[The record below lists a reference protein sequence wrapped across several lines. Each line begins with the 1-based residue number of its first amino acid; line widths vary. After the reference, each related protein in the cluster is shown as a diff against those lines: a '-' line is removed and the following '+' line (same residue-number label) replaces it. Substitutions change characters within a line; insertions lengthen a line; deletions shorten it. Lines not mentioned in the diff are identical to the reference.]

1 MMHFGIDKSY
11 LSFSS
16 AADGE
21 PSNACLSKPLQVRG
35 NPCAQDRLCFGNEI
49 LRIEHLANLS
59 LAFPSRPVLLVK
71 FHEEL
76 RALDRLFFRLQ
87 VKLRIPA
94 DNLLGLRER
103 PVNDGDLPSLKPDA
117 GALSSGTEPPAADHR
132 TGFDRLFAEL
142 ANGLHQF
149 LGRKAPFLGGLNNH
163 HESHFYFSLWFRV
176 GSWTVRKVSTRGIQP
191 PFTRRTR
198 VTKID
203 KPSSFFDLSRIAP
216 A

>member
-35 NPCAQDRLCFGNEI
+35 NPYAQDRLCFGNEI

-76 RALDRLFFRLQ
+76 RAFDRLFFRLQ

-94 DNLLGLRER
+94 DNLLGFREW
-103 PVNDGDLPSLKPDA
+103 PVNHGDLPSLKPDA
-117 GALSSGTEPPAADHR
+117 GTLSSGTEPPAADHR
-132 TGFDRLFAEL
+132 AGFDRTFAEFPDS
-142 ANGLHQF
+142 LHQL
-149 LGRKAPFLGGLNNH
+149 LGREAPFLGGLNNH
-163 HESHFYFSLWFRV
+163 HESHFHFSLWSLV
-176 GSWTVRKVSTRGIQP
+176 GSWFVRKASSAGTQP
-191 PFTRRTR
+191 PFTRRTSIS
-198 VTKID
+198 KID
-203 KPSSFFDLSRIAP
+203 SPPIF
-216 A
+216 